1 VSAAKAALLRPPAG
15 PISAPAPGPGKQAS
29 FAGIALC
36 LAVST
41 AALFA
46 AYFSTAAS
54 FVHIWLRSAT
64 FAHGCVVPLISAWL
78 LFRRR
83 DQLRCIDL
91 RPWPPALLF
100 IATIGA
106 VWLLSSLAFVQV
118 MQQYCLVL
126 LLIATTAA
134 VAGPELIR
142 AAAFP
147 FSYLLLAVPFGE
159 VLVQPLMNFT
169 ANFTVLLLQATGI
182 PIFREN
188 NYLALPSGNW
198 SVAEACSGLRYLV
211 ATFALGTLYA
221 HLAYRSLKRRL
232 AFIAVS
238 LVLPLIANG
247 LRACLI
253 VLIGHW
259 TDMRWAT
266 GIDHLLYGWIFFGLV
281 ITLLFWTG
289 ARWRERDYPAEQ
301 SQRTAPPHEST
312 ALIRFAA
319 MAIVAVA
326 TAAIWPTWASLAMQ
340 EPAVR
345 PGAAITLPPPPPP
358 WSSHELQHSEWRELH
373 AGTPQSCAAS
383 YSDGQRKV
391 SLQIARY
398 AHQSKGNELLAPIA
412 QLEWNEIS
420 STQHQISIGGRTFG
434 IRESIQQSGN
444 VKLLVWRWYRQA
456 AVDTGNPYLVKL
468 MLARAKLFGGDDSG
482 TEIALA
488 SAYDEQIEPAEAAM
502 HDLLTAMLPSID
514 KELGHASH

>member
-1 VSAAKAALLRPPAG
+1 VSPDKAALLRAPAK
-15 PISAPAPGPGKQAS
+15 PISPTVPATEKWAG
-29 FAGIALC
+29 FAGVALC

-83 DQLRCIDL
+83 DQLRSIGL

-134 VAGPELIR
+134 VAGPELIS

-147 FSYLLLAVPFGE
+147 LAYLLLAVPFGE
-159 VLVQPLMNFT
+159 ILVQPLMKFT

-188 NYLALPSGNW
+188 NYLSLPSGNW

-232 AFIAVS
+232 AFVAVS

-253 VLIGHW
+253 VLVGHW
-259 TDMRWAT
+259 TDMKWAT

-281 ITLLFWTG
+281 MTLLFWTG
-289 ARWRERDYPAEQ
+289 ARWRERDCPAEP
-301 SQRTAPPHEST
+301 SQRTALPDEPT

-319 MAIVAVA
+319 MAVVAVA
-326 TAAIWPTWASLAMQ
+326 TAVIWPAWASLALK
-340 EPAVR
+340 EPATR
-345 PGAAITLPPPPPP
+345 QGATITMPPPPLP
-358 WSSHELQHSEWRELH
+358 WRHHELPPSEWRALH
-373 AGTPQSCAAS
+373 AGTPQSYAAS
-383 YSDGQRKV
+383 YSHGQRKV
-391 SLQIARY
+391 SLQITRY
-398 AHQSKGNELLAPIA
+398 VHQSKGNELLAPVA

-420 STQHQISIGGRTFG
+420 SVQREISIGGRTFG

-456 AVDTGNPYLVKL
+456 TVDTSNPYLVKL
-468 MLARAKLFGGDDSG
+468 MLARAKLSGGDDSG
-482 TEIALA
+482 TEIVLA
-488 SAYDEQIEPAEAAM
+488 SAYDEQSAPAEAAM
-502 HDLLTAMLPSID
+502 HDLLTAMWPSID
-514 KELGHASH
+514 RELGHASR